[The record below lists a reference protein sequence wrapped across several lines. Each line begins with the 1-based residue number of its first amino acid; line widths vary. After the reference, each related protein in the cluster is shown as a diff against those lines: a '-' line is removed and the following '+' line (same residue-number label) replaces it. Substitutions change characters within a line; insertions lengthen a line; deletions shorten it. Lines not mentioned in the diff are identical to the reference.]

1 MGGIANL
8 QSFGL
13 LYAGNAFCEVK
24 MKERPKKKK
33 KSVWFLVGTGEK
45 SILLKKISWRIT
57 FICYYYFIHCETMLS
72 AVEVLKVLTESEIAC
87 IFNLATMIGFIV

>member
-24 MKERPKKKK
+24 MKERPKKKRK
-33 KSVWFLVGTGEK
+33 KKCLVSCWDRRKINSLKENFLENNFH
-45 SILLKKISWRIT
+45 LLLLFHSLRD
-57 FICYYYFIHCETMLS
+57 H
-72 AVEVLKVLTESEIAC
+72 VEC
-87 IFNLATMIGFIV
+87 C

>member
-33 KSVWFLVGTGEK
+33 KVSGFLLGPEK
-45 SILLKKISWRIT
+45 NQFS
-57 FICYYYFIHCETMLS
+57 
-72 AVEVLKVLTESEIAC
+72 
-87 IFNLATMIGFIV
+87 

>member
-33 KSVWFLVGTGEK
+33 CLVSCWDRRKINSLKENFLENNFH
-45 SILLKKISWRIT
+45 LLLLFHSLRD
-57 FICYYYFIHCETMLS
+57 H
-72 AVEVLKVLTESEIAC
+72 VEC
-87 IFNLATMIGFIV
+87 C